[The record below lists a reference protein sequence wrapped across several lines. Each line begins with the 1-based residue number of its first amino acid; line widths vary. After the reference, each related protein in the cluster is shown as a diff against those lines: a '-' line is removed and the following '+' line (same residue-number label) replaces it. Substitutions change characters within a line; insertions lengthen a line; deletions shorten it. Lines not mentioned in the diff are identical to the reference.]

1 MKRKIPQDRLVQ
13 LCKRRG
19 NGLRYEEKRL
29 QILLK
34 AFKLKQPQ
42 VKVEYCYSTQRK
54 EWLVNLQYTTQSVSP
69 YDMLYT
75 DILQLMYKVEDTLGD
90 GRVGFTEGEDLFQLD
105 DSKKEVFVPKIL
117 TESER

>member
-1 MKRKIPQDRLVQ
+1 MR
-13 LCKRRG
+13 
-19 NGLRYEEKRL
+19 
-29 QILLK
+29 ILLM

-42 VKVEYCYSTQRK
+42 TKVEYCYSTLRH

-75 DILQLMYKVEDTLGD
+75 DVLQLMDKVEDTLGD
-90 GRVGFTEGEDLFQLD
+90 GRVGFTEREDLFQLD